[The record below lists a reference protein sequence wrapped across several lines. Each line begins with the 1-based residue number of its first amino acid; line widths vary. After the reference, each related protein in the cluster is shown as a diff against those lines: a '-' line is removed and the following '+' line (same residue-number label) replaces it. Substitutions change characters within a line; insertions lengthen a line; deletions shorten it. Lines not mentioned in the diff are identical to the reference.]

1 MSEERQLGDN
11 PQAPGG
17 EPAVAPDAGPE
28 PGPDA
33 VSVRQE
39 DPLESPEEV
48 TRKTR
53 GWAPSKSG
61 PRMTVV
67 FVLVLLAGALL
78 ALYAWDLPPF
88 HSAVQ
93 TTDNAFVRGQTTVIA
108 PQVSGYVTKVYV
120 QDFQQVEAGAPLV
133 QIDDRIYRQ
142 RVEQAQA
149 QVQAQLATLANST
162 QSERSSEASVSG
174 QEAAIASARAT
185 LARAQADMN
194 RIGSL
199 YQQGWVTR
207 AQRDA
212 TLAAQRQA
220 EAAVRQAEA
229 QRAVAQEQVR
239 TVVVGRTGLEAGVE
253 NARAALKLAQ
263 IDLGNTL
270 VRAPQ
275 AGQVSEIGVRLGQ
288 FVSAGTQLLFVV
300 PAKVWVTANFKERQT
315 AEIRPGQRARVR
327 VDALGGAVLTGRVEQ
342 LSPAAGSEFSVIRP
356 DNATGNFVKVPQR
369 IAVRIAI
376 DPEQELARRLRPGM
390 SVEASVDTRS
400 DR

>member
-1 MSEERQLGDN
+1 MSEQPHTPAAKPPTLVEQPAAAPARQ
-11 PQAPGG
+11 Q
-17 EPAVAPDAGPE
+17 
-28 PGPDA
+28 
-33 VSVRQE
+33 
-39 DPLESPEEV
+39 DPLELPEEEEAPGPQA
-48 TRKTR
+48 R
-53 GWAPSKSG
+53 GWAPAKSG
-61 PRMTVV
+61 AKMTAVYVV
-67 FVLVLLAGALL
+67 ILLAGALL
-78 ALYAWDLPPF
+78 ALYAWDLWPF
-88 HSAVQ
+88 HSSVQ

-149 QVQAQLATLANST
+149 SVQAQLATLANSQ
-162 QSERSSEASVSG
+162 QSERSSEASVTG

-185 LARAQADMN
+185 AARAQADMN

-212 TLAAQRQA
+212 ALAAQRQA

-239 TVVVGRTGLEAGVE
+239 TVIVGRGGLQAGVE
-253 NARAALKLAQ
+253 NAQAALKLAQ

-275 AGQVSEIGVRLGQ
+275 AGQTSEVGVRLGQ
-288 FVSAGTQLLFVV
+288 FVTAGTQLLFVV
-300 PAKVWVTANFKERQT
+300 PDKVWVTANFKERQT

-327 VDALGGAVLTGRVEQ
+327 VDALGGATLTGRVDQ

-369 IAVRIAI
+369 IAVRILV
-376 DPEQELARRLRPGM
+376 DQNQELARRLRPGM
-390 SVEASVDTRS
+390 SVEASVDTASGR
-400 DR
+400 